1 MKAGAT
7 AILALD
13 RVSRAFDDG
22 RIIGVED
29 VTLELRRRE
38 VAAVFGPSGSGKST
52 LLSLMSGLDVPTHG
66 TVAYDGQVAPSAAH
80 WTRLRGARIGIVFQD
95 FNLLPTLTA
104 SENIEV
110 AIFGRVS
117 PAAERRRRAAA
128 RLADVGLAHCVN
140 RLPRELSGGERR
152 RLGIARALVN
162 DPELLLADEPT
173 SNLDSAS
180 GAAVANLLLALPETR
195 RMSLVI
201 VTHDSSLIA
210 RCPRRIHLVDGR
222 VVEDVRTEGAIAA

>member
-1 MKAGAT
+1 MSADGT
-7 AILALD
+7 AILTLD
-13 RVSRAFDDG
+13 HVSRSFDGG
-22 RIIGVED
+22 RITGVDD
-29 VTLELRRRE
+29 VTLSVRRCE
-38 VAAVFGPSGSGKST
+38 TAAVLGPSGSGKST
-52 LLSLMSGLDVPTHG
+52 LLNLMSGLDVPTRG
-66 TVAYDGQVAPSAAH
+66 TVTYDGRIAPSAAE
-80 WTRLRGARIGIVFQD
+80 WTRLRGARIGLVFQD

-128 RLADVGLAHCVN
+128 RLAEVGLAYCAR

-152 RLGIARALVN
+152 RVGIARALVN

-173 SNLDSAS
+173 GNLDSAS
-180 GAAVANLLLALPETR
+180 GAAVANLLLALPAMR
-195 RMSLVI
+195 RMSLVM
-201 VTHDSSLIA
+201 VTHDASLIA

>member
-1 MKAGAT
+1 MNAGGT

-13 RVSRAFDDG
+13 HVSRSFDDG
-22 RIIGVED
+22 RITGVDD
-29 VTLELRRRE
+29 VTLEVRRSE
-38 VAAVFGPSGSGKST
+38 IAAVFGPSGSGKST
-52 LLSLMSGLDVPTHG
+52 LLNLMSGLDVPTRG
-66 TVAYDGQVAPSAAH
+66 TVAYDGQVAPSAAA
-80 WTRLRGARIGIVFQD
+80 WTRLRGARIGLVFQD

-128 RLADVGLAHCVN
+128 RLAEVGLAHCAG

-152 RLGIARALVN
+152 RVGIARALVN

-173 SNLDSAS
+173 GNLDSVS
-180 GAAVANLLLALPETR
+180 GAAVAALLLALPTAR
-195 RMSLVI
+195 RMSLVM
-201 VTHDSSLIA
+201 VTHDASLIA
-210 RCPRRIHLVDGR
+210 QCPRRIHLVDGR
-222 VVEDVRTEGAIAA
+222 VVEDTRAEGAITA